1 MTLSLLSNINI
12 ASLAAR
18 LGASKEVAETI
29 YTPAGYNTWVQELAN
44 PASELNALKEGIV
57 FLLLDGTELLGDE
70 GMESQDAGKST
81 LLPYLDLIESYT
93 KAHPEFFFFVST
105 LDIPQR
111 KHQPLLSV
119 RTERA
124 ICTFWRQE
132 LETRNIPVLDLEELA
147 ANLGRERFYN
157 PRMWL
162 LGNIPFSQA
171 GEALLLK
178 EIQRILN
185 AVRGIR
191 KKCLILDLDN
201 TLWGGIIG
209 ENGVGGIALAPT
221 KNGSEY
227 RQFQKRIKELKN
239 QGILLAVVSKNNE
252 EDALIPFRQHP
263 DMILKEEDFALF
275 YANWDPKPI
284 NIEKIAEQLNI
295 GLGSF
300 VFIDDNPVEQEA
312 VRIALPEVTVPVF
325 PKDSS
330 QLESFI
336 HDIARDYFLTL
347 HLTDEDLKKTEQYQ
361 TEKKREGLKAQFGS
375 MEEYL
380 RSLEMVLTINPL
392 TLADI
397 PRAAQLTQKTN
408 QFNLTTRRLT
418 ETQMLQQVESP
429 TWHLWI
435 GSLSD
440 KFGAHGQII
449 LALAE
454 ISGTTARVDTFLM
467 SCRVMGRGVEKTFL
481 QTIEEQLSLMKITE
495 IIGEYIPSEKNG
507 MVADFWSNNGYHSL
521 QPEVK
526 TSIQRYIKKAPFI
539 KERSDIKVLS
549 NEKKGQ
555 DKLKG

>member
-18 LGASKEVAETI
+18 LGASKDVTETI

-70 GMESQDAGKST
+70 GMESQDAGKSI

-93 KAHPEFFFFVST
+93 KAHPKFFFFVST
-105 LDIPQR
+105 LDIPHR
-111 KHQPLLSV
+111 KHQQLLSV
-119 RTERA
+119 RAERA
-124 ICTFWRQE
+124 ISTFWRQE
-132 LETRNIPVLDLEELA
+132 LETRNIPILDLEELA
-147 ANLGRERFYN
+147 ANLGRERSCG

-162 LGNIPFSQA
+162 LQNIPFSQT

-178 EIQRILN
+178 EMQRLSN

-201 TLWGGIIG
+201 TLWGGVIG
-209 ENGVGGIALAPT
+209 ENGVGGIALAPA
-221 KNGSEY
+221 KSGSEY

-239 QGILLAVVSKNNE
+239 QGVLLAVVSKNNE
-252 EDALIPFRQHP
+252 EDALIPFQQHP
-263 DMILKEEDFALF
+263 DMILKEEDFAVF
-275 YANWDPKPI
+275 YANWDPKPM

-295 GLGSF
+295 GLDSF

-312 VRIALPEVTVPVF
+312 VRIALPQVTVPVF

-336 HDIARDYFLTL
+336 HDIARDYFLSL
-347 HLTDEDLKKTEQYQ
+347 HLTEEDLKKTEQYQ
-361 TEKKREGLKAQFGS
+361 TEAKREGLKAQFGT

-380 RSLEMVLTINPL
+380 RSLDMVLSVNPV

-429 TWHLWI
+429 SWHLWI

-449 LALAE
+449 LAIVK
-454 ISGTTARVDTFLM
+454 ISGTAARVDTFLM

-481 QTIEEQLSLMKITE
+481 QTIEKQLHSMGITE

-507 MVADFWSNNGYHSL
+507 MVADFWSNNGYHPFPSEDKTQAQRFVKKTPFL
-521 QPEVK
+521 QEESAINVLL
-526 TSIQRYIKKAPFI
+526 
-539 KERSDIKVLS
+539 KE
-549 NEKKGQ
+549 NTE
-555 DKLKG
+555 